1 MATPDTA
8 CHFRHCVRLY
18 SEATDQGLMYLTS
31 EVTGSSPSAV
41 ASGRVFV
48 GHATTYCWN
57 QHWWLLTD
65 RPGSSDEPGV
75 GYLCDTF
82 TSSSIYADTT
92 KFHAVACA
100 AQAGAHPAADHTV
113 PNSYG
118 ALQQWE
124 FVDDEGALVIR
135 KPGTLL
141 CLTAGSSPSNSIGAS
156 SVQCSLTTYDGSSN
170 QRWNIMEPSL
180 PCNIYQLAPALDP
193 ALAIATPGQIS
204 QDDAPLG
211 IESYDETDPSAT
223 WMGWYQSDGTHG
235 YGVSIIS
242 WTRYDSP
249 GQKALAGIS
258 DSGTAAGVKLVQQV
272 KSVPDAPSSLFDPA
286 ADVAPY
292 PQRQLSGA
300 AYKTATMRGSGY
312 YYAHQFSTS
321 SAATRAISS
330 SDGTIPVAASPYA
343 QALVASMEQSNAP
356 QFLYTLPRNF
366 HNQGLPT
373 PYDLQLVC
381 RDVWTGEEWTL
392 GATDE
397 MPLSSSIQITPRFI
411 CDWDAFSVICRIR
424 FRSPSE
430 TTWGEW
436 HQVETP
442 INGNAIAIRQTPWLI
457 PDGPEAWVPNAWAGD
472 VDDDGY
478 RSLTQP
484 INLSS
489 IMYSHAGQIMQI
501 SVTVKAF
508 EYRASYRYPWAPYT
522 GPGATFTSI
531 IAARPTIT
539 PSRAWISEDGLHI
552 SYGSSQLLGSGHHLM
567 ITSLRVMDS
576 YGWKGQLLA
585 DPYDAPIY
593 EQIGEL
599 VVPMSSFDGDA
610 IVDLVEKKQAGT
622 YIYLN
627 IDGRLVTQYG
637 SQPFSSSSLAL
648 IMESGSSVLPT
659 STPSQQQLGQWMT
672 IMYAWSSSGYH
683 WTTSYQLLASENRS
697 SLMPLTSYV
706 DGSAMRIARHMVGQ
720 SLTITPSSQTSL
732 IFMRNSS
739 NLLGYRVIRETRYET
754 RPIASLSWVDTRGV
768 VHLIPVQGDLNFS
781 YSSSKRIESAQ
792 RLGGHKFISGSW
804 GGSTP
809 SLKFSGVIF
818 RDELSHITMPTT
830 TNLVFEQDVSALYRI
845 PADVDVLFRTTYGTG
860 YLVRI
865 VRVDAPRTVSGMA
878 QVSIEM
884 LEVEPS

>member
-1 MATPDTA
+1 MATPDQA

-31 EVTGSSPSAV
+31 EVTGSSPSVV

-48 GHATTYCWN
+48 GHATTDCWN

-65 RPGSSDEPGV
+65 RPGSNDAPGV

-82 TSSSIYADTT
+82 TSTNTTYDTT

-100 AQAGAHPAADHTV
+100 AQAGANPAADHTV

-124 FVDDEGALVIR
+124 FVEDGGALVIR
-135 KPGTLL
+135 KPGTSL
-141 CLTAGSSPSNSIGAS
+141 CLTAGSSPNNSIGAS
-156 SVQCSLTTYDGSSN
+156 SVQCSLTTYGGYAN
-170 QRWNIMEPSL
+170 QKWNLMEPSL
-180 PCNIYQLAPALDP
+180 PTNVYQISPAMDP

-235 YGVSIIS
+235 YGVSLIS

-258 DSGTAAGVKLVQQV
+258 DSGSASGVKLLQKVRP
-272 KSVPDAPSSLFDPA
+272 VPTAPNAQFDPVA
-286 ADVAPY
+286 NVAPY
-292 PQRQLSGA
+292 PQRQLRDA
-300 AYKTATMRGSGY
+300 AYKVATMSGSGAY
-312 YYAHQFSTS
+312 FAHQFSTS
-321 SAATRAISS
+321 AAATRAVSS
-330 SDGTIPVAASPYA
+330 SDGTLPVAASPYA

-366 HNQGLPT
+366 HNPGLPT

-381 RDVWTGEEWTL
+381 RDVWTDEEWTL
-392 GATDE
+392 GPTDE

-472 VDDDGY
+472 VDDEGY

-522 GPGATFTSI
+522 GSGATFTSI

-539 PSRAWISEDGLHI
+539 PSSTWISEDGLHI
-552 SYGSSQLLGSGHHLM
+552 SYGSSQLLGSGHHLRM
-567 ITSLRVMDS
+567 TSLRAAQSGTSWRREM
-576 YGWKGQLLA
+576 LA
-585 DPYDAPIY
+585 DPYDMPVHT
-593 EQIGEL
+593 QIGEL
-599 VVPMSSFDGDA
+599 VVPMSAFDGDS
-610 IVDLVEKKQAGT
+610 ILDIVEKLQSRT
-622 YIYLN
+622 SLMLSIT
-627 IDGRLVTQYG
+627 GRLVTQYG
-637 SQPFSSSSLAL
+637 SQPFSSSLTL
-648 IMESGSSVLPT
+648 TMESGSSVLPT
-659 STPSQQQLGQWMT
+659 SATSRQQLGQWMT

-697 SLMPLTSYV
+697 SMMPLTSYV
-706 DGSAMRIARHMVGQ
+706 DGSATRIARHMVGQ

-768 VHLIPVQGDLNFS
+768 VHLIPVQGDLSFS

-792 RLGGHKFISGSW
+792 RLGSHKFISGSW

-845 PADVDVLFRTTYGTG
+845 PADVDALFRTTYGTG

-884 LEVEPS
+884 MEVEPS